1 MKRWTTWLLW
11 GALVLA
17 VAMGV
22 ARALNARKTQQAA
35 AAEAAQALR
44 ATWWAGSAEPGTGHV
59 IAGYVSVF
67 LLVMVAV

>member
-44 ATWWAGSAEPGTGHV
+44 ANAQRVDLV
-59 IAGYVSVF
+59 IELQAQF
-67 LLVMVAV
+67 FDLTDFFAFA